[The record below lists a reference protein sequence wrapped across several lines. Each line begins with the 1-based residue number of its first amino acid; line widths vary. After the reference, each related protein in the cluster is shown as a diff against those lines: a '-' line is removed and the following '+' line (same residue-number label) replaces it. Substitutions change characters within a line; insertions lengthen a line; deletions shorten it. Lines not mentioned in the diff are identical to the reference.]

1 MSHELLDALDEL
13 ERSRGISR
21 QILVEAIE
29 AAIVSAYRRNYPNGP
44 QNVRVEL
51 GEKSGQIR
59 VFPRRTVVEVVTD
72 PRAEI
77 SLTEARVSDP
87 TYNVGDLFEIEADPH
102 EFGRI
107 AAQTAKQVVIKR
119 IREAERDLVFDEYY
133 SRVDDIVTGVV
144 QRHENRNVFVDLGKV
159 EAVLTPS
166 EQMPGEVYRH
176 NDRVKIYLMDVK
188 KTTKGPLVL
197 VSRTHPGL
205 LKRLF
210 ELEVPEIYDGVV
222 ELRAVAREA
231 GFRSKIAVSTRDP
244 NVDPVGACVGQK
256 GSRVQQVVSELR
268 GEKIDIVPWDPDT
281 TRFIANALSPAKVV
295 GVFPNEVQKVARV
308 VVPDNMLSLAIGKE
322 GQNARLA
329 ARLTGW
335 KIDIKSESQM
345 AEIIESEL
353 FAPAPEAAPEPEP
366 EREPES
372 ELELKPEAGEVT
384 APAIEVE
391 TPPAAEVAPPEP
403 EPEVPEDVAA
413 PKPSALDRDLLD
425 ALVSELLG
433 GVGLDGLDLSGKET
447 PAEAKPKKKA
457 AGKKPEKTKEKKE
470 TIVLKDLSGLE
481 ALLGEGDKEPGGDG
495 GEEG

>member
-29 AAIVSAYRRNYPNGP
+29 AAIVSAYRRNYANGA

-51 GEKSGQIR
+51 DEKSGQIR
-59 VFPRRTVVEVVTD
+59 VFTRRSVVEEVTD

-77 SLTEARVSDP
+77 SLAEARSVDP
-87 TYNVGDLFEIEADPH
+87 TYNLGDFYETEVTPRD
-102 EFGRI
+102 FGRI
-107 AAQTAKQVVIKR
+107 AAQTAKQVVIQR
-119 IREAERDLVFDEYY
+119 IREAERDLVFEEYY

-176 NDRVKIYLMDVK
+176 NDRIKVYLMDVK

-231 GFRSKIAVSTRDP
+231 GFRSKIAVSSRDP

-295 GVFPNEVQKVARV
+295 GVFPNEAQKVARV

-353 FAPAPEAAPEPEP
+353 FAPVPEPEP
-366 EREPES
+366 EAEPEAEREPEVAAAPA
-372 ELELKPEAGEVT
+372 PEAE
-384 APAIEVE
+384 APAAA
-391 TPPAAEVAPPEP
+391 TPAPAPEAEAPEEEVAQ
-403 EPEVPEDVAA
+403 A
-413 PKPSALDRDLLD
+413 PATLDRDLLD

-433 GVGLDGLDLSGKET
+433 GVGLDGLDLAGKET

-457 AGKKPEKTKEKKE
+457 AAKKAEKPKEKREKKE
-470 TIVLKDLSGLE
+470 TIVLKDLSALE
-481 ALLGEGDKEPGGDG
+481 ALLGEGSGQPGGDG
-495 GEEG
+495 GEDE